1 MENSVNTSAPE
12 AVVNDSAPA
21 TVFAFAP
28 EDTEQ
33 NPVDAGDVPAV
44 EQEEQAEQTA
54 VEPTEGSDGVSD
66 QLAEA
71 KGQKDIGRAFRA
83 ESKRLEEKYR
93 KQLETDPIR
102 LLGKLMIDDLLEN
115 SDLSEEDA
123 IKTATENFLKAVAK
137 RENISP
143 NVARRLYGV
152 KGEKAQTAEQH
163 STPDDEAQR
172 ILADVEAATKPAG
185 FDLETAFADQT
196 FIDLLTQ
203 VPAEIAIRLYHAEH
217 RVGTEAQDL
226 AEKLRARQSVPKTMV
241 PSQPVSPKTDWLS
254 VDSAAFQAEKERRR
268 KLR

>member
-12 AVVNDSAPA
+12 VVANDSAPA

-33 NPVDAGDVPAV
+33 SPVDAGDVPAV
-44 EQEEQAEQTA
+44 EQEEQAEQT
-54 VEPTEGSDGVSD
+54 VEEPKSSDGVDD
-66 QLAEA
+66 QFAEK
-71 KGQKDIGRAFRA
+71 KGQKDIGKAFAA
-83 ESKRLEEKYR
+83 ESKRLEAKYR

-102 LLGKLMIDDLLEN
+102 MLGKLMIDDLREN

-123 IKTATENFLKAVAK
+123 IKTATDNFLKAVAK

-143 NVARRLYGV
+143 NIARRLYGV
-152 KGEKAQTAEQH
+152 KGEEAAQTEQH

-185 FDLETAFADQT
+185 FDMEAAFSDQA
-196 FIDLLTQ
+196 FIDLLTT